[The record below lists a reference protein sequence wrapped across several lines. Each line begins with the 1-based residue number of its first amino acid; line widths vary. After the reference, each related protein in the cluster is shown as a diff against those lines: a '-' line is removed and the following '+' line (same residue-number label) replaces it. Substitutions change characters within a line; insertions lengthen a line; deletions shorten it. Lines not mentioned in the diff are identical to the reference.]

1 MNIKRITP
9 DDFNEANQY
18 CKELLREYNYQQ
30 KRLNMRFDI
39 VHEDIDD
46 IQEIYSVDELKS
58 KKKQLEKLLLLWK
71 SHYNSSYSRCNIEII
86 RARQFVL
93 TLRINRIQAWLNNL
107 NSENFE
113 YAYITNIGDK

>member
-9 DDFNEANQY
+9 DDINEANQY
-18 CKELLREYNYQQ
+18 CKAILKEYNYQQ
-30 KRLNMRFDI
+30 KRFNSRFDI

-58 KKKQLEKLLLLWK
+58 KKNQLEKLILLWK
-71 SHYNSSYSRCNIEII
+71 SNYTTSYYRCNIERI

-93 TLRINRIQAWLNNL
+93 TLRINRIQAWLHNL

-113 YAYITNIGDK
+113 YAYITNIE